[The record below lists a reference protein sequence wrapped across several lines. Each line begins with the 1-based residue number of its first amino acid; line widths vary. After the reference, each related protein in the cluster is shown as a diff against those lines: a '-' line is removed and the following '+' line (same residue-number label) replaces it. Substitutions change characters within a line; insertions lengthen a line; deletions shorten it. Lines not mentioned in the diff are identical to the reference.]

1 MAAAGFLARYEGP
14 TRRAYD
20 LDLRTWFAWCSR
32 QSTDPLAVTRPMV
45 ELYVRWMTETA
56 GYAPA
61 TTARRLSTVCG
72 FYRFLVIDG
81 ILAASPAEYVRRP
94 RRPEESPTL
103 GLTHLQFEAL
113 LAAARTA
120 GPTAHVL
127 ILLLGL
133 LGLRVSEACAVDI
146 DDLGMEHG
154 HRVVLVHGKGGVE
167 HYSWIDQSQLMIRLS
182 LAASQALDL
191 QADLLLRFTKLQDGE
206 LTRQHLAR
214 LVGER

>member
-1 MAAAGFLARYEGP
+1 MGAGPGQRPPQPHPPKDRQLSPATRSRGRTPIRRLDRTYSQLAAAGFLARYEGA

-32 QSTDPLAVTRPMV
+32 YGVDPLAVTRPMV

-61 TTARRLSTVCG
+61 TTARRLGTVCG

-81 ILAASPAEYVRRP
+81 ILPFSPAEYVRRP

-113 LAAARTA
+113 LAASRAG
-120 GPTAHVL
+120 GPTAQVL

-146 DDLGMEHG
+146 GDLGMEHG
-154 HRVVLVHGKGGVE
+154 HRVVLAHGKGG
-167 HYSWIDQSQLMIRLS
+167 
-182 LAASQALDL
+182 
-191 QADLLLRFTKLQDGE
+191 
-206 LTRQHLAR
+206 
-214 LVGER
+214 